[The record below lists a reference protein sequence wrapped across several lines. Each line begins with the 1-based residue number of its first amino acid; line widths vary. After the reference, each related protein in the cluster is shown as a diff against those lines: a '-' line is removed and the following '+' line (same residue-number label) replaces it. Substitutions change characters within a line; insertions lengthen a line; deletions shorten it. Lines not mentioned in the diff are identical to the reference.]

1 MMLAEQAKRLRD
13 KNPNRQGSS
22 QFDRQN
28 PTRNTG
34 CETWL
39 KDNKLRFFML
49 IYSKQSGCT
58 GKRSPSKALSSCL
71 LLLFAT
77 VSLFKTQ
84 QCAIAAE
91 TPIVQIIAQAQQPEI
106 NILYV
111 SSSGGSDT
119 AGNGSDRDP
128 FKTITYAL
136 SVAPPNT
143 AILLAPGTY
152 SAQTG
157 EQFPI
162 LLQPNVTLQGNPNTR
177 GQNIAIKGGGDFLS
191 PTSAGQNITILAASG
206 AKLSGVTVTNP
217 NYRGYALWIE
227 SSSPTVVNNT
237 FLGSTHD
244 GISVVGNSRPMI
256 SGNLFSKN
264 GANGITI
271 YGTSQPEVRD
281 NVFENTGF
289 GVNVAEKA
297 SPLLIGNRITRNK
310 DGVVVQAE
318 ATPVLRHNYI
328 ERNQRDGIVAIAR
341 ALPDLGTMTEPGGN
355 VIRNNGQHDVN
366 NAAKGQIIQ
375 AYGNQLLSNRTTGQV
390 QVAGTFNSPLSI
402 GGPDLG
408 LVAQPPRS
416 GGPDSSLPVYTTAPL
431 TPRVQRSPQRP
442 LSSLSASPA
451 PNRSTSGQT
460 RLSPLLAPPSASS
473 SAIAIPVPAPNS
485 RSLAEIS
492 VQPSNV
498 TPNFDSSSPVA
509 SEGKLPVPSR
519 NIPLG
524 RGGYVPTG
532 LTGNSVADSGENA
545 PSFDRALAL
554 GFRYRVVVD
563 AQSQSD
569 IARMQSLVPDAFRTF
584 SNGRA
589 VMQAGAFREQE
600 KAEELLQMLTA
611 NGLNARIEE
620 IK

>member
-1 MMLAEQAKRLRD
+1 MV
-13 KNPNRQGSS
+13 KNHKSKGNRS
-22 QFDRQN
+22 QN
-28 PTRNTG
+28 
-34 CETWL
+34 
-39 KDNKLRFFML
+39 
-49 IYSKQSGCT
+49 
-58 GKRSPSKALSSCL
+58 KALCSCFL
-71 LLLFAT
+71 LIFASI
-77 VSLFKTQ
+77 SLFKTQ
-84 QCAIAAE
+84 QSVMAAE
-91 TPIVQIIAQAQQPEI
+91 TPIVQIIAQAQQAEI

-119 AGNGSDRDP
+119 VGNGSDRDP

-162 LLQPNVTLQGNPNTR
+162 VLQPNVTLQGNPNTR
-177 GQNIAIKGGGDFLS
+177 GQNITIKGGGDFLS
-191 PTSAGQNITILAASG
+191 PTSAGQNITILAASTG
-206 AKLSGVTVTNP
+206 AKLSGVTVTNT

-237 FLGSTHD
+237 FSGSTHD

-256 SGNLFSKN
+256 SGNFFSKN

-281 NVFENTGF
+281 NIFENTGF
-289 GVNVAEKA
+289 GVNIAEKA
-297 SPLLIGNRITRNK
+297 SPLLIGNLITRNK
-310 DGVVVQAE
+310 DGVVVQAD
-318 ATPVLRHNYI
+318 ATPILRNNYI

-341 ALPDLGTMTEPGGN
+341 ALPNLGTMTEPGGN

-390 QVAGTFNSPLSI
+390 QVAGTFSPSQSI
-402 GGPDLG
+402 DAPNLR
-408 LVAQPPRS
+408 LVSQPPRT
-416 GGPDSSLPVYTTAPL
+416 GGPDSSLPIYTTAPS
-431 TPRVQRSPQRP
+431 TPRTQRSPQRP
-442 LSSLSASPA
+442 LSPASASPVQ
-451 PNRSTSGQT
+451 NRSTSGQT
-460 RLSPLLAPPSASS
+460 PLSPLLAPSS
-473 SAIAIPVPAPNS
+473 VSPSAIAIPVPNPNS
-485 RSLAEIS
+485 RSLAKIS

-498 TPNFDSSSPVA
+498 TPNFDSSSPIA
-509 SEGKLPVPSR
+509 SDGKLQVPSR

-524 RGGYVPTG
+524 RGGYVPAELG
-532 LTGNSVADSGENA
+532 GNSGADSGENA
-545 PSFDRALAL
+545 PSVDRALAL

-563 AQSQSD
+563 TRSQGD
-569 IARMQSLVPDAFRTF
+569 RAKIQSLVPDAFRTF
-584 SNGRA
+584 SNGRE

-600 KAEELLQMLTA
+600 KADELLQILMA

>member
-1 MMLAEQAKRLRD
+1 MLAEQPKRLRD

-34 CETWL
+34 CETRL
-39 KDNKLRFFML
+39 KNNKLRFFML
-49 IYSKQSGCT
+49 IYSKQSGCK
-58 GKRSPSKALSSCL
+58 GNRSQSKALSSCL
-71 LLLFAT
+71 LLIFAS
-77 VSLFKTQ
+77 VSFFKPQ
-84 QCAIAAE
+84 QSVIAAQ
-91 TPIVQIIAQAQQPEI
+91 TPIVQIIAQAQRAEI

-119 AGNGSDRDP
+119 SGNGSDRDP

-162 LLQPNVTLQGNPNTR
+162 VLQPNVTLQGNPNTR

-191 PTSAGQNITILAASG
+191 PTSAGQNITILGASG
-206 AKLSGVTVTNP
+206 AKLSGVTVTNT

-237 FLGSTHD
+237 FSGSTHD

-256 SGNLFSKN
+256 SGNFFSKN
-264 GANGITI
+264 GANGMTI

-297 SPLLIGNRITRNK
+297 SPLLIGNQITRNK
-310 DGVVVQAE
+310 DGVVVQAD
-318 ATPVLRHNYI
+318 ATPVLRNNYI
-328 ERNQRDGIVAIAR
+328 EKNRRDGIVAIAR
-341 ALPDLGTMTEPGGN
+341 ALPDLGTVAEPGGN

-375 AYGNQLLSNRTTGQV
+375 AYGNQLLRNRTTGQV
-390 QVAGTFNSPLSI
+390 QVAGTFNPSQSI
-402 GGPDLG
+402 GGPDLR
-408 LVAQPPRS
+408 LVSQPPRT

-431 TPRVQRSPQRP
+431 TPRTQRSPQRP
-442 LSSLSASPA
+442 LLPVSASPVR
-451 PNRSTSGQT
+451 NRSTSGQT
-460 RLSPLLAPPSASS
+460 PLSPLLAPRSVSP
-473 SAIAIPVPAPNS
+473 SAIAIPVPTPNA
-485 RSLAEIS
+485 RSVAEIS

-509 SEGKLPVPSR
+509 SDGKLQVPSR

-532 LTGNSVADSGENA
+532 LGGNSVADSGENA
-545 PSFDRALAL
+545 PSVDRALAL

-563 AQSQSD
+563 TRSQGD
-569 IARMQSLVPDAFRTF
+569 QKKMQSLVPDAFRTF
-584 SNGRA
+584 SNGRE

-600 KAEELLQMLTA
+600 KAEELLQILRA